1 MITFYKILPLA
12 PKYRAMVDPLFQA
25 EEQVMLI
32 DQMKLLPE
40 VLKEGPVLI
49 LRDLQ
54 LLVRP
59 WQQP

>member
-1 MITFYKILPLA
+1 
-12 PKYRAMVDPLFQA
+12 MVDPLFQA